1 MANLQTG
8 TIRDQYNLPKQK
20 NTPRRVLLVTPKR
33 ASMNYAAKLEE
44 LVPFIMAWNGDVS
57 RFLARPRALQQVA
70 VTY

>member
-1 MANLQTG
+1 
-8 TIRDQYNLPKQK
+8 
-20 NTPRRVLLVTPKR
+20 
-33 ASMNYAAKLEE
+33 MNYAAKLEE

>member
-1 MANLQTG
+1 MACPFG
-8 TIRDQYNLPKQK
+8 HHKRHPPK
-20 NTPRRVLLVTPKR
+20 RVPFVVTPKR